1 MSEAAQ
7 SQAIMFEPT
16 DELETDELELR
27 AGREE
32 PDSLLRRP
40 GEAVQENH
48 FEGAGDKGTG
58 GRGADHVEREET
70 ARAQARERITFEQGY
85 EELKG
90 IVSRLDDPE
99 LPVHEMFEGFR
110 RGKGLEK
117 ALRAYLQER
126 EGELAELEE
135 GNNLPEFEIASP
147 SSGPAAG

>member
-1 MSEAAQ
+1 MSDAAQ

-16 DELETDELELR
+16 DEEELR
-27 AGREE
+27 AGRGESDSRE
-32 PDSLLRRP
+32 PLPR
-40 GEAVQENH
+40 EAAREARL
-48 FEGAGDKGTG
+48 EGATRKLGDQLEPGQKGSA
-58 GRGADHVEREET
+58 RMRE
-70 ARAQARERITFEQGY
+70 QITFEQGY

-135 GNNLPEFEIASP
+135 GNNLPEFEIASS

>member
-1 MSEAAQ
+1 MSETAQ

-16 DELETDELELR
+16 DELELR
-27 AGREE
+27 AGGAESDPEGARVSE
-32 PDSLLRRP
+32 PGPRRA
-40 GEAVQENH
+40 EAVGPSAAGGKVDGADADA
-48 FEGAGDKGTG
+48 GAGAG
-58 GRGADHVEREET
+58 
-70 ARAQARERITFEQGY
+70 AREQITFEQGY
-85 EELKG
+85 EDLKG

-126 EGELAELEE
+126 EGELVELEE

-147 SSGPAAG
+147 SSGPAAA

>member
-1 MSEAAQ
+1 MSDALQ
-7 SQAIMFEPT
+7 SQAIMFEPS
-16 DELETDELELR
+16 DDLELR
-27 AGREE
+27 AVRAE
-32 PDSLLRRP
+32 PGLDSALRTASEPEKAGGAEPRLEDVK
-40 GEAVQENH
+40 EAH
-48 FEGAGDKGTG
+48 TALPAAAGGDGT
-58 GRGADHVEREET
+58 H
-70 ARAQARERITFEQGY
+70 AREQITFEQGY

-126 EGELAELEE
+126 EGELVELEE

-147 SSGPAAG
+147 QAR

>member
-1 MSEAAQ
+1 MSDAAQ

-16 DELETDELELR
+16 GELELR
-27 AGREE
+27 AGRGES
-32 PDSLLRRP
+32 DSRERGP
-40 GEAVQENH
+40 GEVVQEIH
-48 FEGAGDKGTG
+48 SKGAGRKKRDPPEPGQKGS
-58 GRGADHVEREET
+58 
-70 ARAQARERITFEQGY
+70 AQTCEQITFEQGY

-147 SSGPAAG
+147 SSGPAVG

>member
-1 MSEAAQ
+1 MSDAAQ
-7 SQAIMFEPT
+7 PQAIMFEPT
-16 DELETDELELR
+16 DELELR
-27 AGREE
+27 ADGGEPHPQEGR
-32 PDSLLRRP
+32 PA
-40 GEAVQENH
+40 EAGQATPLQ
-48 FEGAGDKGTG
+48 GAGQSGVGLSESGK
-58 GRGADHVEREET
+58 RADARSRE
-70 ARAQARERITFEQGY
+70 QITFEQGY
-85 EELKG
+85 EELKS

-147 SSGPAAG
+147 SGGPASG

>member
-1 MSEAAQ
+1 MSDAAQ
-7 SQAIMFEPT
+7 AQAIMFEPT
-16 DELETDELELR
+16 ASEELR
-27 AGREE
+27 AGR
-32 PDSLLRRP
+32 
-40 GEAVQENH
+40 
-48 FEGAGDKGTG
+48 G
-58 GRGADHVEREET
+58 G
-70 ARAQARERITFEQGY
+70 RERITFEQGY

-147 SSGPAAG
+147 SSGPARG

>member
-1 MSEAAQ
+1 MSDAAQ

-16 DELETDELELR
+16 DGEELR
-27 AGREE
+27 VRSAVPRPEGVRDVESAPAGA
-32 PDSLLRRP
+32 
-40 GEAVQENH
+40 GGV
-48 FEGAGDKGTG
+48 EGAH
-58 GRGADHVEREET
+58 APE
-70 ARAQARERITFEQGY
+70 QITFEQGY

-90 IVSRLDDPE
+90 IVSRLDDPQ

-126 EGELAELEE
+126 EGELVELEE

-147 SSGPAAG
+147 SNGPVAD

>member
-1 MSEAAQ
+1 MSDTAQ

-16 DELETDELELR
+16 DEQELR
-27 AGREE
+27 AGRG
-32 PDSLLRRP
+32 RP
-40 GEAVQENH
+40 GPEGIGGAKSAPVGT
-48 FEGAGDKGTG
+48 EGAKSAPVSPGGTAG
-58 GRGADHVEREET
+58 VGAPE
-70 ARAQARERITFEQGY
+70 QITFEQGY
-85 EELKG
+85 EDLKG

-126 EGELAELEE
+126 EGELVELEE

>member
-1 MSEAAQ
+1 MSDAAQ

-16 DELETDELELR
+16 DGKELR
-27 AGREE
+27 ASRREPGPE
-32 PDSLLRRP
+32 RVGDAELRP
-40 GEAVQENH
+40 VGAGGT
-48 FEGAGDKGTG
+48 EGAH
-58 GRGADHVEREET
+58 AP
-70 ARAQARERITFEQGY
+70 ERITFEQGY

-126 EGELAELEE
+126 EGELVELEE

-147 SSGPAAG
+147 SSGPAGG

>member
-1 MSEAAQ
+1 MSDAAQ

-16 DELETDELELR
+16 DEPRPRAARAEPAQ
-27 AGREE
+27 AGRPGRTAQAEH
-32 PDSLLRRP
+32 P
-40 GEAVQENH
+40 GEGGQATHLEAV
-48 FEGAGDKGTG
+48 
-58 GRGADHVEREET
+58 
-70 ARAQARERITFEQGY
+70 AQAEVDQMPRGRESSTEAREQITFEQGY

-147 SSGPAAG
+147 SGVPAAER

>member
-1 MSEAAQ
+1 MSDTAQ
-7 SQAIMFEPT
+7 SQAIMF
-16 DELETDELELR
+16 DAADELELR
-27 AGREE
+27 AIRNEGTRSRE
-32 PDSLLRRP
+32 
-40 GEAVQENH
+40 Q
-48 FEGAGDKGTG
+48 
-58 GRGADHVEREET
+58 
-70 ARAQARERITFEQGY
+70 ITFEQGY

-126 EGELAELEE
+126 EGELVELEE

-147 SSGPAAG
+147 SNRPAAG

>member
-1 MSEAAQ
+1 MSDAAQ

-16 DELETDELELR
+16 DEEELR
-27 AGREE
+27 AGRGQS
-32 PDSLLRRP
+32 DSQERGP
-40 GEAVQENH
+40 GEAVQEADS
-48 FEGAGDKGTG
+48 EGADRKEGDQLEPGQKGSAQT
-58 GRGADHVEREET
+58 RE
-70 ARAQARERITFEQGY
+70 QITFEQGY

-117 ALRAYLQER
+117 ALRAYLQDR

-135 GNNLPEFEIASP
+135 GNKLPEFEIASP

>member
-1 MSEAAQ
+1 MSDPAQ

-16 DELETDELELR
+16 DELELR
-27 AGREE
+27 AGGAGLDGADGTGLESADGTMLE
-32 PDSLLRRP
+32 GIDGVGL
-40 GEAVQENH
+40 
-48 FEGAGDKGTG
+48 EGAGRAEPGPVG
-58 GRGADHVEREET
+58 ASGADGVVGRE
-70 ARAQARERITFEQGY
+70 QITFEQGY
-85 EELKG
+85 EELKR

-126 EGELAELEE
+126 EGELVELEE

-147 SSGPAAG
+147 SNG

>member
-1 MSEAAQ
+1 MSDAAQ

-16 DELETDELELR
+16 DGLELR
-27 AGREE
+27 AGRGES
-32 PDSLLRRP
+32 DSRERGP
-40 GEAVQENH
+40 VEVVQEASP
-48 FEGAGDKGTG
+48 EGSGSGKEG
-58 GRGADHVEREET
+58 GQLEPGQKNSARTRE
-70 ARAQARERITFEQGY
+70 QITFEQGY

-117 ALRAYLQER
+117 ALRGYLQER

-147 SSGPAAG
+147 SNGSPIG